1 VPPSLTPGTELA
13 SQILSLVGHDPKAP
27 APSGGSAELFQRAT
41 RKQLLDCAQRMGLTG
56 VSKLN
61 KDELGA
67 RVQNAFQDLRP
78 AAVPA
83 AQMKQAKAAAPAT
96 NGVGAGSGTNAPFPS
111 KFDLGPDAEVEPMP
125 DHIPW
130 GYGSDRV
137 TAMAVDPDRLY
148 AYWEITEEAVAA
160 ARAGLGRAGAAA
172 WLNVRVYDISGRL
185 FDGTNAHSYFDHRIE
200 RHDRQWFF
208 AINKPTSGACVEVG
222 LRSEEGYFVK
232 IVRSGRV
239 DFPRR
244 EPAPGAPLEWLSV
257 RAGGESGTAVSAA
270 TATGAGANAA
280 PASAHSDG
288 GGAGPGPGGG
298 APGAGPPP
306 GGWEDWTEIAGFPTP
321 GGQRVLARRWNWEEA
336 GGAAWTGEATRT
348 EWAGPVLRTE
358 WEAGPFTY
366 PIEIPS
372 TVEVRDLGEM
382 SIRAENGRMHIVY
395 GPWQVVIRGIG
406 ARAERRVLGTWEYR
420 RQVAIAGGT
429 EKTQV
434 PGGSFAPGSS
444 EWMMAGASER
454 MWLGASE
461 LFGRGGSELW
471 MLGASEAR
479 FRGASEALLAGAS
492 ERRWRGAS
500 ELSFAGASERLLRG
514 ASERSFLGASELSF
528 AGASE
533 RGFAGASERMFPG
546 ASERLHAGAVG
557 SGAVERPADGGGA
570 ETADAPA
577 PASSLYP
584 APDRPRR

>member
-1 VPPSLTPGTELA
+1 MPPSLTPRTELA
-13 SQILSLVGHDPKAP
+13 SQILNLVGHDSKAP
-27 APSGGSAELFQRAT
+27 PPSGGSAELFRRAS
-41 RKQLLDCAQRMGLTG
+41 RKQLLDCAQRLGLTG
-56 VSKLN
+56 VSKLT
-61 KDELGA
+61 KDELVA
-67 RVQNAFQDLRP
+67 RVQSAFQDLRP
-78 AAVPA
+78 ATSPA
-83 AQMKQAKAAAPAT
+83 APPTRAEPDRPAT
-96 NGVGAGSGTNAPFPS
+96 NGAGAGAHSNAPFPS

-130 GYGSDRV
+130 GYGSDRA

-148 AYWEITEEAVAA
+148 VYWEITEEALAA
-160 ARAGLGRAGAAA
+160 ARSGLGRAGAGA
-172 WLNVRVYDISGRL
+172 WLNLRVYDISGRL

-222 LRSEEGYFVK
+222 LRSDEGYFVK

-239 DFPRR
+239 DFPRS

-257 RAGGESGTAVSAA
+257 RAGGDAGTPAS
-270 TATGAGANAA
+270 GAGT
-280 PASAHSDG
+280 DG
-288 GGAGPGPGGG
+288 GGVVVGSSASDGTDAGGPGGG
-298 APGAGPPP
+298 APGAGQAPS
-306 GGWEDWTEIAGFPTP
+306 GWEDWTELAGFPAP

-395 GPWQVVIRGIG
+395 GPWQVIIRGIG

-429 EKTQV
+429 EKTQL

-454 MWLGASE
+454 MWMGASE
-461 LFGRGGSELW
+461 LAGRGGSELW

-514 ASERSFLGASELSF
+514 ASERSFSGASELSF

-533 RGFAGASERMFPG
+533 RSFGGSSERMFPG
-546 ASERLHAGAVG
+546 SSERLQGGAVG
-557 SGAVERPADGGGA
+557 SGAVERPAGGVGV
-570 ETADAPA
+570 EPADSPA
-577 PASSLYP
+577 PTSSLYP

>member
-13 SQILSLVGHDPKAP
+13 SQILSLVGHDPKVP
-27 APSGGSAELFQRAT
+27 PPSGGSAELFRRAT

-56 VSKLN
+56 VSKLS
-61 KDELGA
+61 KDELGG
-67 RVQNAFQDLRP
+67 RVESAFQDLRP
-78 AAVPA
+78 ATAVA
-83 AQMKQAKAAAPAT
+83 APPKQAKAAAPAT
-96 NGVGAGSGTNAPFPS
+96 NGAGAGAGTIAPFPS

-148 AYWEITEEAVAA
+148 VYWEITEEAVAA
-160 ARAGLGRAGAAA
+160 ARAGLGRAGAGA

-244 EPAPGAPLEWLSV
+244 EPAQGAPLEWLSV
-257 RAGGESGTAVSAA
+257 RAGGQAGTAVS
-270 TATGAGANAA
+270 TATGTSADVAT
-280 PASAHSDG
+280 ASAHSDG
-288 GGAGPGPGGG
+288 GAAGGQAPGPGGG
-298 APGAGPPP
+298 LPGAGPTPS
-306 GGWEDWTEIAGFPTP
+306 GWEDWTEVAGFPAP

-336 GGAAWTGEATRT
+336 GGAAWTGEASRT
-348 EWAGPVLRTE
+348 EWTGPVLRTE

-372 TVEVRDLGEM
+372 SVEVRDLGEM

-420 RQVAIAGGT
+420 RQVAIAGGAD
-429 EKTQV
+429 KTHA
-434 PGGSFAPGSS
+434 PEGRFAPGSS

-461 LFGRGGSELW
+461 LSGRGGSELW

-500 ELSFAGASERLLRG
+500 ELNFAGASERLLRG
-514 ASERSFLGASELSF
+514 ASERSFVGASERSF

-533 RGFAGASERMFPG
+533 RSFAGASERMFPG
-546 ASERLHAGAVG
+546 ASERLHAGAVD
-557 SGAVERPADGGGA
+557 SGAVDRPAGGGNA
-570 ETADAPA
+570 ETADAPSPSPY
-577 PASSLYP
+577 PA